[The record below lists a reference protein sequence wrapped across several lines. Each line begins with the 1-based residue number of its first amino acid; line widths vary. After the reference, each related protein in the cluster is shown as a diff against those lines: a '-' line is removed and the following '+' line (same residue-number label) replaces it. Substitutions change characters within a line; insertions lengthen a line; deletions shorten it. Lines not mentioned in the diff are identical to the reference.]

1 MGYLIKSDVIDTL
14 REDMETTMMC
24 YKGQTEQDIIR
35 FCYENMERAVDSL
48 PQHRVDNAIEICD
61 QKKLEEMT
69 RALVRVTEKI
79 ENFLRRVGNECEESG
94 LGKDFAVAIAARIL
108 VERAERGENEQTTGK
123 ETI

>member
-24 YKGQTEQDIIR
+24 YEGQTEQDIIR
-35 FCYENMERAVDSL
+35 FCYENMERAVDGL
-48 PQHRVDNAIEICD
+48 PQYRVDNAIEICD

>member
-1 MGYLIKSDVIDTL
+1 MGYIIKSEALDAL
-14 REDMETTMMC
+14 EDDMGGTKACYEKEEEKAIVDMC
-24 YKGQTEQDIIR
+24 YKTMKYVIDG
-35 FCYENMERAVDSL
+35 L
-48 PQHRVDNAIEICD
+48 PQYRVDNAIEICD

-108 VERAERGENEQTTGK
+108 AERAERGENEQTTGK

>member
-1 MGYLIKSDVIDTL
+1 MGYLIKSDVTDTL
-14 REDMETTMMC
+14 REDMETTMMY

-35 FCYENMERAVDSL
+35 FCYENMERAVDGL
-48 PQHRVDNAIEICD
+48 PQYRVDNAIEICD

-108 VERAERGENEQTTGK
+108 AERAERGENEQTTGK

>member
-14 REDMETTMMC
+14 REDM
-24 YKGQTEQDIIR
+24 
-35 FCYENMERAVDSL
+35 DSL
-48 PQHRVDNAIEICD
+48 PQYRVDNAIEICD

>member
-35 FCYENMERAVDSL
+35 FCYENMEQAVHGP
-48 PQHRVDNAIEICD
+48 PQYRVDNAIEICD